1 LETNLPA
8 LKNLHVKAEEYEEE
22 IIFLH
27 KVDEGRADQSYGIHV
42 AKLAELP
49 DKLLNRA
56 SVLLKQLEEKSP
68 SKQETSNEV
77 NESEGQLILI
87 YDKNEHDKRNETNE
101 TTESTILK
109 ELKALNILE
118 LTKLESKNLIYK
130 LHSKI
135 K

>member
-1 LETNLPA
+1 YHELTDLETNLPA

-56 SVLLKQLEEKSP
+56 SVILKQLEEKSP

-77 NESEGQLILI
+77 
-87 YDKNEHDKRNETNE
+87 
-101 TTESTILK
+101 
-109 ELKALNILE
+109 KALNLLE
-118 LTKLESKNLIYK
+118 LTPLEAMNLIYK
-130 LHSKI
+130 LQSKL